1 MKLFALSITT
11 VACVL
16 SFYASILFGT
26 YLAYQSRSTYSNPD
40 LYTAME
46 NIATIP
52 QDWSTKPL
60 VSLHVVPDAS
70 VEKCPVG
77 YEDVFTSV
85 WEGTMLACEC
95 NKGKY
100 TGESG
105 TFTLGTPCVYSSF
118 GLGSACITVP
128 AWPAVNLSII

>member
-1 MKLFALSITT
+1 MKLLALSITT
-11 VACVL
+11 IACVL

-70 VEKCPVG
+70 VEKCP
-77 YEDVFTSV
+77 
-85 WEGTMLACEC
+85 
-95 NKGKY
+95 
-100 TGESG
+100 
-105 TFTLGTPCVYSSF
+105 
-118 GLGSACITVP
+118 
-128 AWPAVNLSII
+128 